1 MDIYSNCI
9 NVRISTYHNLKVKV
23 KFFFFFESEGEGKVG
38 GTFYQIKV
46 KGSTG

>member
-9 NVRISTYHNLKVKV
+9 NVRISTYHNLKVK
-23 KFFFFFESEGEGKVG
+23 FFFFESEGEGKVG